1 VQGLSTRAAST
12 LREVNALLE
21 RGDLRAAESALLV
34 AHFRAPGHPEVLRL
48 SGMVQYRQDRLKDAI
63 DSFTQSLAARPDD
76 PTVLTWLGATQSD
89 LCDFREALGSLR
101 EALRVAADPDALLN
115 LGIEFARQSH
125 SEDALAA
132 ADRVL
137 DLQPGNGLARM
148 LRAQSRQ
155 ALGDVEGAAAD
166 YRALIAMGLHV
177 NEAWFALVDLKTV
190 RLNPEELIALERAA
204 DSAASS
210 EPERTMLAFA
220 LGRAYDDAGRYR
232 DAFAAFERGN
242 AAVRAARG
250 WDSALFTR
258 QVDAVCAAFA
268 GPVAHSPP
276 ELGGEIIFLVGMP
289 RSGTTLFEQV
299 LAAHPRVEGAGEL
312 PCLGVVLREE
322 SNRRKLPFPEWVAS
336 ATGEDWERMGRQY
349 LRLSSRWRME
359 RPVST
364 DKLPENW
371 LLAGAALAMLPGAK
385 LIDCRRDPLET
396 CWSCYKQLFGSGRV
410 GFTYDLEALAVYW
423 HDYDR
428 LCRFWAERHPSQVR
442 VQRYEAF
449 LADPEAET
457 RALLQFCGLDFDARC
472 LRFHEARRSIRGA
485 SAAQV
490 REPLRRD
497 AARAGN
503 YAEWLASL
511 RAALEVR

>member
-1 VQGLSTRAAST
+1 
-12 LREVNALLE
+12 
-21 RGDLRAAESALLV
+21 
-34 AHFRAPGHPEVLRL
+34 
-48 SGMVQYRQDRLKDAI
+48 
-63 DSFTQSLAARPDD
+63 
-76 PTVLTWLGATQSD
+76 
-89 LCDFREALGSLR
+89 
-101 EALRVAADPDALLN
+101 
-115 LGIEFARQSH
+115 
-125 SEDALAA
+125 
-132 ADRVL
+132 
-137 DLQPGNGLARM
+137 
-148 LRAQSRQ
+148 
-155 ALGDVEGAAAD
+155 
-166 YRALIAMGLHV
+166 
-177 NEAWFALVDLKTV
+177 
-190 RLNPEELIALERAA
+190 
-204 DSAASS
+204 
-210 EPERTMLAFA
+210 
-220 LGRAYDDAGRYR
+220 
-232 DAFAAFERGN
+232 
-242 AAVRAARG
+242 
-250 WDSALFTR
+250 
-258 QVDAVCAAFA
+258 
-268 GPVAHSPP
+268 
-276 ELGGEIIFLVGMP
+276 MP

-349 LRLSSRWRME
+349 LRLSSRWRLE